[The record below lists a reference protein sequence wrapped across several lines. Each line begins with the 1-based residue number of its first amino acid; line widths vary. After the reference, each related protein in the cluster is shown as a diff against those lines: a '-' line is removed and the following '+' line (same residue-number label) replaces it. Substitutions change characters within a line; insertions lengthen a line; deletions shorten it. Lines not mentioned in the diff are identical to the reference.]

1 VDLILNQRFFEMEK
15 VAIIGAGN
23 LGLSIARGLIQK
35 EILDY
40 DSLLITKKRKS
51 EVLAQEGF
59 NQAGNLEAAKAA
71 KVLILCVQPHQVK
84 TILEEMDSELTVDHV
99 LISTITGVSIEL
111 LSSYVDA
118 SCNVIRAMP
127 NTAAAIASSMT
138 CIASNEKSERF
149 LDQAEMLFQSIG
161 ETLVI
166 EEELM
171 QAATVLGA
179 SGIAFFMRYLR
190 AATQAGVQMGFD
202 SEDAKKIAVQ
212 TAKGASL
219 LIQELETHP
228 EVEVDKVTTPK
239 GCTIEGLNEMEHRGF
254 SSSLIKGVM
263 ASYRKITEMK
273 K

>member
-1 VDLILNQRFFEMEK
+1 MEN
-15 VAIIGAGN
+15 VAIIGVGN

-35 EILDY
+35 EILTY
-40 DSLLITKKRKS
+40 QSLMVTKKKPS
-51 EVLAQEGF
+51 PALTEEGF
-59 NQAGNLEAAKAA
+59 RVMTNLEAVSEAR
-71 KVLILCVQPHQVK
+71 VVILCVQPHQVQPL
-84 TILEEMDSELTVDHV
+84 LEEVDHLLTDEHV
-99 LISTITGVSIEL
+99 LISTITGVSLEKL
-111 LSSYVDA
+111 KSYVTKN
-118 SCNVIRAMP
+118 CHILRAMP
-127 NTAAAIASSMT
+127 NTGAAIGESMT
-138 CIASNEKSERF
+138 CIAGAERSQAFLEK
-149 LDQAEMLFQSIG
+149 AEEIFSSIG

-202 SEDAKKIAVQ
+202 SDDAKKIAVQ
-212 TAKGASL
+212 TTKGASL
-219 LIQELETHP
+219 LIQQLGAHP

-239 GCTIEGLNEMEHRGF
+239 GCTIEGLNEMEHQGF

-263 ASYRKITEMK
+263 ASYRKINEMK